1 MKIIMAA
8 AECAPFAK
16 AGGLADVMGALPKEL
31 SRLGHEIMVVIP
43 KYSLIAEEY
52 TAEFVLKESVE
63 FSFKGHPKT
72 FGIFEYSNSGVKF
85 LFIEND
91 SYFKRDQIYSE
102 DDAERYA
109 FFNLSGISFS
119 LI

>member
-63 FSFKGHPKT
+63 LDRKS
-72 FGIFEYSNSGVKF
+72 VV
-85 LFIEND
+85 
-91 SYFKRDQIYSE
+91 
-102 DDAERYA
+102 
-109 FFNLSGISFS
+109 
-119 LI
+119 